1 MDAFDLGGFVEG
13 DKALFVSSAGSG
25 NLLRLVD
32 DHQTGVFRTAD
43 DAPVKVVVEPRK
55 IRVVERSPA
64 QNGAVCIVKLTYH
77 GGGEEKSGTNE
88 GEGEGECEG
97 GGEEGEEERTQTLV
111 FEKARSTASGML
123 NGVVHARRFCR
134 RVQAWNP
141 EVLFPTPEARYVDN
155 DSSSRSWVGRWGERV
170 GRLIRRF

>member
-1 MDAFDLGGFVEG
+1 MDAFDLGGFVDG
-13 DKALFVSSAGSG
+13 DKALFVSNAGSG
-25 NLLRLVD
+25 SLLRLVD
-32 DHQTGVFRTAD
+32 DHQTGVFRTAN

-77 GGGEEKSGTNE
+77 GGGEEKSGARE
-88 GEGEGECEG
+88 GEVEDGGKG
-97 GGEEGEEERTQTLV
+97 GGEERTQTLV

-141 EVLFPTPEARYVDN
+141 EVLFPTPEARYVD
-155 DSSSRSWVGRWGERV
+155 DSSASWFGRWVERV